1 LKRKSSGTAGLF
13 LADARNLLAKE
24 HLPHIVKCL
33 QQLSEDD
40 IWWRPNSESNSAGNL
55 VLHLCGNVRQWI
67 ISGLGGAEDHRVRDR
82 EFSERGPIP
91 RNALIARLQKT
102 VREACGVLGRISETS
117 LSQKYEIQGFRV
129 TKLGAVFHVV
139 EHFAY
144 HTGQIIFIT
153 KLKRGKDLKFTRL
166 PAIKKN
172 ASA

>member
-1 LKRKSSGTAGLF
+1 MKQKPSIAGLF
-13 LADARNLLAKE
+13 LADARHLLAKE

-33 QQLSEDD
+33 QQLSEEE
-40 IWWRPNSESNSAGNL
+40 IWWRPNAESNSAGNI

-67 ISGLGGAEDHRVRDR
+67 ISGLGGAEDHRERDL

-91 RNALIARLQKT
+91 RTTLIARLQKT
-102 VREACGVLGRISETS
+102 VREACAVLERISDPS
-117 LSQKYEIQGFRV
+117 LSQRYEIQGFHV

-153 KLKRGKDLKFTRL
+153 KLKQGKDLKFTRL
-166 PAIKKN
+166 PMIKKKTN
-172 ASA
+172 S